1 MAPWLWQ
8 AYNKALDRHN
18 ARGLELGYLPFSTN
32 AQRERPLVLAMQV
45 AKTYPPRPRDRLPSS
60 ASVDALRAVLAR
72 AASPPEEDDYGVQVE
87 GLEYKYIAFPEE
99 IEWYEWSVDYLERV
113 YSALVAVI
121 KEHGQGDEG
130 WRTIRWEVYD
140 KVRAWISTRM
150 RGHSDLS
157 QYAESMRK
165 PIEYCMDRN
174 LWEDDAAKWL
184 EGRLTTDGN
193 ILDTYLRRCSPS
205 GMIYNSMVP
214 LLSPCGNAK
223 IGAAS

>member
-32 AQRERPLVLAMQV
+32 AQRERPLVLALQV

-60 ASVDALRAVLAR
+60 ASVDALRALLAQ

-99 IEWYEWSVDYLERV
+99 TEWYEWSVDYLERV

-140 KVRAWISTRM
+140 KVGAWTSTRM
-150 RGHSDLS
+150 RGHSDF
-157 QYAESMRK
+157 
-165 PIEYCMDRN
+165 
-174 LWEDDAAKWL
+174 
-184 EGRLTTDGN
+184 
-193 ILDTYLRRCSPS
+193 
-205 GMIYNSMVP
+205 
-214 LLSPCGNAK
+214 
-223 IGAAS
+223 